1 MSNKK
6 RKNWQQRPQQQGGT
20 KAPQPQQSSSPIGKK
35 LKTRTGFEYTLKAK
49 NLTDMRF
56 LDGLV
61 TMQDPNKS
69 ESDRTLATV
78 RVIQL
83 LLGDEQKDAF
93 YEHIVKTYKWAD
105 PAAVGKE
112 LGDILAN
119 FDQGKKK

>member
-1 MSNKK
+1 MSKNK
-6 RKNWQQRPQQQGGT
+6 RNNGQQRPQQQGGT
-20 KAPQPQQSSSPIGKK
+20 QAPQPQQKSSPIGQR
-35 LKTRTGFEYTLKAK
+35 LKTRTGFEYKLEAK

-69 ESDRTLATV
+69 ESERTLATV
-78 RVIQL
+78 RVIQI

-93 YEHIVKTYKWAD
+93 YEHIVRTYGWAD